1 MPQLP
6 AAYAGYLPFAA
17 IALGLFALM
26 ILLRYGLQRGLGRR
40 PILLVALLLSAA
52 GPLYVGLTWGQ
63 LLPESYVRFLRPWAT
78 LLGLGCMSFV
88 ALRLAAHRAGRGGA
102 RTTLGDLFVSLAVLA
117 SALAAAGPEL
127 GRPLDRLTVVAIV
140 DRSRSIDL
148 VRHAEQRVERELSA
162 AETSMGRHDLIGSVA
177 FAAQAATEEP
187 PRTRSTLPAPQ
198 RVDLGRD
205 GTDIGG
211 AIRRALA
218 DVPSDSA
225 ARLVLLSD
233 GVQTRGDAMAAAA
246 AAVASEIPIDV
257 VPLEQ
262 REIPDLRVVS
272 FRATPRAHE
281 REVLD
286 MRVVVSSPAATEIEL
301 RLLRDGELVRRSR
314 AKVAAGEDVL
324 RLREAAPTAGLYRYD
339 VEVTAIEPELDGTA
353 EDNSQSAFVR
363 VRGEARALV
372 LDGDPGR
379 AQFIAQALER
389 AGIRAE
395 QGSTSSFPTD
405 IGAMATWDV
414 IAFGDIPAH
423 DLSPTQIE
431 ALASYVRDL
440 GGGVILTG
448 GDRSMGPGGYAR
460 TPVEEISP
468 VSFDL
473 KQERRRASLAE
484 VIGIDISGSMGM
496 QVGGKT
502 KLELANE
509 AAARSAGLLGAGD
522 RLGVE
527 HVDTRVIWS
536 VPLGPVDDQP
546 RIEKAIRSVKP
557 GGGGIFVDVT
567 LKEAYAALDRESV
580 NLKHVLLFA
589 DGADAEQM
597 GQHVRE
603 MVTQAHGRGITT
615 SCVALGQGH
624 DVPELEELSRRG
636 GGRFYIVEDAA
647 RLPTV
652 FAQETILASRSAI
665 VEEPFRVALSASSS
679 VTAGVDFSTAP
690 ELDGYVVT
698 IPKSRANVMLTGPE
712 EDPVLAVW
720 SAGIG
725 RAAAFTSDLKD
736 RWGSKWTHWEGA
748 ARLVAQLARH
758 VSRLEDDARVRLE
771 ADTASGQL
779 HLRANVV
786 DDDGHAQSFRRLRV
800 RVSGPD
806 GFSRDVPLEI
816 AGPGAYSA
824 TVPLSRPGAYIAV
837 AKDEV
842 DGRPVA
848 TTGAVMTAGEE
859 MRPTGTD
866 FALLNR
872 IAELTG
878 GTRRD
883 TLAGIFH
890 DRAARRFAYQDVTT
904 VLLICAALALLLAVA
919 ARRLAVPDRVA
930 RWASRVARWRP
941 IRRREPAAAGPSG
954 DATGTITALLRSRG
968 AKHGAGAAPVPPL
981 TGRQP
986 TPGGPAGTPTPA
998 PPAGTGAR
1006 AGTPTAPEV
1015 PLPTGSPE
1023 GLAALARA
1031 QAARRDGTSQP
1042 PPAPAGTAVW
1052 ARREPDSPLTPAPA
1066 PAPTRPG
1073 GYGPTGLATF
1083 GGRPAPSGQPRPF
1096 VRRSPH
1102 PAAGSASTEDSP
1114 PSSRPLTAA
1123 EILLARR
1130 RGKRS

>member
-1 MPQLP
+1 MTL
-6 AAYAGYLPFAA
+6 A
-17 IALGLFALM
+17 
-26 ILLRYGLQRGLGRR
+26 
-40 PILLVALLLSAA
+40 AA
-52 GPLYVGLTWGQ
+52 GPLYVGLVWGQ
-63 LLPESYVRFLRPWAT
+63 VLPESYLRLERPWAT
-78 LLGLGCMSFV
+78 LAGLACMSFV
-88 ALRLAAHRAGRGGA
+88 ALRLSSQRSTRGGV
-102 RTTLGDLFVSLAVLA
+102 RTALADLFVSLAVLA
-117 SALAAAGPEL
+117 SALAAAGAEL
-127 GRPLDRLTVVAIV
+127 GRPLDRLTIIAIV

-148 VRHAEQRVERELSA
+148 VRHAEQRIERELAA
-162 AETSMGRHDLIGSVA
+162 AETSMQRNDLIGTVA

-187 PRTRSTLPAPQ
+187 VRPRTSLPAPQ

-205 GTDIGG
+205 GTDLGA

-262 REIPDLRVVS
+262 REIPDVRVVS

-281 REVLD
+281 HEVLD
-286 MRVVVSSPAATEIEL
+286 MRVVVSSPQATEIEL
-301 RLLRDGELVRRSR
+301 RLLRDGKLIRRSR

-324 RLREAAPTAGLYRYD
+324 RLREPAPSSGLYRYD
-339 VEVTAIEPELDGTA
+339 VEVTALEPELDGTA

-372 LDGDPGR
+372 LDGDPGKT
-379 AQFIAQALER
+379 AFVAQALEA
-389 AGIRAE
+389 AGIHTE
-395 QGSTSSFPTD
+395 QGSTSSFPAD
-405 IGAMATWDV
+405 IGAMAAYDV
-414 IAFGDIPAH
+414 IVFGDIPAH

-431 ALASYVRDL
+431 ALASFVRDL

-448 GDRSMGPGGYAR
+448 GDRSMGPGGYSR

-496 QVGGKT
+496 RVGGKT

-509 AAARSAGLLGAGD
+509 AAARSASLLGGGD

-536 VPLGPVDDQP
+536 VPLGPVTNKQA
-546 RIEKAIRSVKP
+546 IEKAIRSVGP
-557 GGGGIFVDVT
+557 GGGGIFVDIT
-567 LKEAYAALDRESV
+567 LREAYAALDKESV

-597 GQHVRE
+597 GQQVRD
-603 MVTQAHGRGITT
+603 MVSQAHGRGITT

-647 RLPTV
+647 RLPTI
-652 FAQETILASRSAI
+652 FAQETILASRSAV
-665 VEEPFRVALSASSS
+665 VEDPFQVAVGASSS
-679 VTAGVDFSTAP
+679 VIAGVDFGAAP
-690 ELDGYVVT
+690 PLEGYVVT
-698 IPKSRANVMLTGPE
+698 IAKSRAHVMLTGPE
-712 EDPVLAVW
+712 DDPVLAVW

-736 RWGSKWTHWEGA
+736 RWGGKWTQWPGA
-748 ARLVAQLARH
+748 ARWVAQLARH

-837 AKDEV
+837 ARDEV
-842 DGRPVA
+842 DHRPVA

-859 MRPTGTD
+859 LRPTGTD
-866 FALLNR
+866 FALLSR
-872 IAELTG
+872 IAELTAG
-878 GTRRD
+878 KRRD
-883 TLAGIFH
+883 TMAGIFN
-890 DRAARRFAYQDVTT
+890 DRAARRFAYQNITT
-904 VLLICAALALLLAVA
+904 ALLMSAALALLLAVA
-919 ARRLAVPDRVA
+919 ARRLAMP
-930 RWASRVARWRP
+930 
-941 IRRREPAAAGPSG
+941 
-954 DATGTITALLRSRG
+954 
-968 AKHGAGAAPVPPL
+968 
-981 TGRQP
+981 
-986 TPGGPAGTPTPA
+986 
-998 PPAGTGAR
+998 
-1006 AGTPTAPEV
+1006 
-1015 PLPTGSPE
+1015 
-1023 GLAALARA
+1023 AALARLA
-1031 QAARRDGTSQP
+1031 HRVRRWRPGRLRAGEAKSGDASETISALLKSREAKQAAP
-1042 PPAPAGTAVW
+1042 TAVPTS
-1052 ARREPDSPLTPAPA
+1052 AGGAP
-1066 PAPTRPG
+1066 
-1073 GYGPTGLATF
+1073 
-1083 GGRPAPSGQPRPF
+1083 
-1096 VRRSPH
+1096 
-1102 PAAGSASTEDSP
+1102 
-1114 PSSRPLTAA
+1114 
-1123 EILLARR
+1123 
-1130 RGKRS
+1130 